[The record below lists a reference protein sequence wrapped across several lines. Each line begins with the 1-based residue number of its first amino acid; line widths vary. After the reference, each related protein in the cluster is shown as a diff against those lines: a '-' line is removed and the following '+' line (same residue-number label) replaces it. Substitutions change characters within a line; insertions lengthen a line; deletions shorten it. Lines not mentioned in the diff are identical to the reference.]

1 MFNINDIAKL
11 YFYPMANGIDVDV
24 IGKDGNLIATGED
37 DSKESALVNA
47 LSECLE
53 LDFGVARSLA
63 IDIQRLVDKK
73 QITVLNP
80 HRI

>member
-1 MFNINDIAKL
+1 MFNINDIAEL

-37 DSKESALVNA
+37 DSKESALVHA
-47 LSECLE
+47 FFECLE
-53 LDFGVARSLA
+53 MDLGAALSLA
-63 IDIQRLVDKK
+63 IDVQRLVDKK
-73 QITVLNP
+73 KITVSNP